1 MKNLLIAAATTVTTF
16 FAAAPVVADVPTIN
30 VLVVQEDWDEDSLI
44 RNNRIQ
50 NAVLNTLNQTLHA
63 PAYQSVLQ
71 RYGISGMD
79 VYDETFLTLDFYEQD
94 RQRRRDEELISI
106 ARAVTDPYTQIVK
119 LQMSLNYRAI
129 NIRDGRW
136 MGGDNLD
143 IDTAG
148 VPFTGCATGINGT
161 PADPHCVKE
170 FVSQY
175 GENLAR
181 NAGNKL
187 AIQLAGQLGRAD
199 GSAPQGSVADPAVD
213 STNAV
218 VTGET
223 MAYQAVQGCGNIPST
238 FQVQWVGFEQRQIN
252 AIEEHMNFWK
262 CALDTDVT
270 DSDFSQVTFSYKT
283 RADKARVV
291 RNIRLMLELLGQI
304 AEPRTE
310 GSNTIEVEAL
320 GIREK
325 VDQEGDGDRSAP
337 VQRARRLDFARRY
350 RTSHH

>member
-1 MKNLLIAAATTVTTF
+1 MKNLLIAAAATVTTF
-16 FAAAPVVADVPTIN
+16 LAAPVVADVPTIN

-50 NAVLNTLNQTLHA
+50 TAVLNTLNQTLHA

-79 VYDETFLTLDFYEQD
+79 VYDETFLTLGFYEQD

-106 ARAVTDPYTQIVK
+106 AQTVNNPEMDVLVPYTIYARAVTDPYTQIVK
-119 LQMSLNYRAI
+119 LQMSLNYRAL

-175 GENLAR
+175 GEQLAR

-187 AIQLAGQLGRAD
+187 AIQLAGSLGRAY
-199 GSAPQGSVADPAVD
+199 GSAPAEGYTDPAAAG
-213 STNAV
+213 TNAAV
-218 VTGET
+218 SGET
-223 MAYQAVQGCGNIPST
+223 MAYQAVQGCGNIPTT

-291 RNIRLMLELLGQI
+291 RNIRLMLELLGQV

-310 GSNTIEVEAL
+310 GSNTIVVEAL
-320 GIREK
+320 GIREN
-325 VDQEGDGDRSAP
+325 
-337 VQRARRLDFARRY
+337 
-350 RTSHH
+350 

>member
-1 MKNLLIAAATTVTTF
+1 MKNLLIAAVATATTF
-16 FAAAPVVADVPTIN
+16 FAAAPVAADVPTIN

-79 VYDETFLTLDFYEQD
+79 VYDETSLTLDFYQQD

-106 ARAVTDPYTQIVK
+106 GRTINNPEMDVLVPYTIYARAVTDPYTQIVK
-119 LQMSLNYRAI
+119 LQMSLNYRALSV
-129 NIRDGRW
+129 RDGRW
-136 MGGDNLD
+136 LGGDNLD
-143 IDTAG
+143 LDTAG

-170 FVSQY
+170 FVSEY

-187 AIQLAGQLGRAD
+187 AIQLAGQLGRSY
-199 GSAPQGSVADPAVD
+199 GSAPVEGSIADPGAGG
-213 STNAV
+213 TNAAV
-218 VTGET
+218 SGET
-223 MAYQAVQGCGNIPST
+223 MAYQAVAGCGNIPTT
-238 FQVQWVGFEQRQIN
+238 FQVQWVGFEQRQVN

-270 DSDFSQVTFSYKT
+270 DSDFSQITFSYKT
-283 RADKARVV
+283 RADKARVI
-291 RNIRLMLELLGQI
+291 RNIRLMLELMGQV

-310 GSNTIEVEAL
+310 GSNTIVVEAL
-320 GIREK
+320 GIREN
-325 VDQEGDGDRSAP
+325 
-337 VQRARRLDFARRY
+337 
-350 RTSHH
+350 

>member
-1 MKNLLIAAATTVTTF
+1 MKNLLIAAFATATSF
-16 FAAAPVVADVPTIN
+16 FAAPVVADTPTIN

-79 VYDETFLTLDFYEQD
+79 VYDETSLTLDFYQQD

-106 ARAVTDPYTQIVK
+106 GRTINNPEMDVLVPYTIYARAVTDPYTQIVK
-119 LQMSLNYRAI
+119 LQMSLNYRAL

-175 GENLAR
+175 GEQLAR

-187 AIQLAGQLGRAD
+187 AIQLAGQLGRAY
-199 GSAPQGSVADPAVD
+199 GAAPTSAPAAGAAD
-213 STNAV
+213 TNTA

-223 MAYQAVQGCGNIPST
+223 MAYQAVQGCGNIPTT
-238 FQVQWVGFEQRQIN
+238 FQVQWIGFEQRQIN
-252 AIEEHMNFWK
+252 AIEEYMNFWK
-262 CALDTDVT
+262 CSLDTDLV
-270 DSDFSQVTFSYKT
+270 DSDFSQVTFAYKT
-283 RADKARVV
+283 RADKARVI
-291 RNIRLMLELLGQI
+291 RNIRLMLELLGQV

-310 GSNTIEVEAL
+310 GANGIVVEAL
-320 GIREK
+320 GIREN
-325 VDQEGDGDRSAP
+325 
-337 VQRARRLDFARRY
+337 
-350 RTSHH
+350 

>member
-1 MKNLLIAAATTVTTF
+1 MKTLLIAAAASVTSF
-16 FAAAPVVADVPTIN
+16 FVAAPVVADVPTIN

-50 NAVLNTLNQTLHA
+50 TAVLNTLNQTLHA

-79 VYDETFLTLDFYEQD
+79 VYDETFLTLNFYEQD

-106 ARAVTDPYTQIVK
+106 AQTVNNPEMDVLVPYTIYARAVTDPYTQIVK

-175 GENLAR
+175 GEQLAR

-187 AIQLAGQLGRAD
+187 AIQLAGSLGRAY
-199 GSAPQGSVADPAVD
+199 GSAPSEGAVTDPAAAG
-213 STNAV
+213 TNAAV
-218 VTGET
+218 SGET
-223 MAYQAVQGCGNIPST
+223 MAYQAVQGCGNIPTT
-238 FQVQWVGFEQRQIN
+238 FQVQWIGFEQRQIN

-283 RADKARVV
+283 RADKARVI
-291 RNIRLMLELLGQI
+291 RNIRLMLELIGQV

-310 GSNTIEVEAL
+310 GSNTIVVEAL
-320 GIREK
+320 GIREN
-325 VDQEGDGDRSAP
+325 
-337 VQRARRLDFARRY
+337 
-350 RTSHH
+350 

>member
-1 MKNLLIAAATTVTTF
+1 MKNLLIAAIATATTLF
-16 FAAAPVVADVPTIN
+16 AAPVAADVPTIN

-71 RYGISGMD
+71 RYGIDGMD
-79 VYDETFLTLDFYEQD
+79 VYDETFLTLDFYQQD

-106 ARAVTDPYTQIVK
+106 ARTVNNPEMDVLVPYTIYARAVTDPYTQIVK
-119 LQMSLNYRAI
+119 LQMSLNYRAL

-175 GENLAR
+175 GEQLAR

-187 AIQLAGQLGRAD
+187 AIQLAGQLGRAY
-199 GSAPQGSVADPAVD
+199 GTAPSQGSVVDPNAGG
-213 STNAV
+213 TNAV
-218 VTGET
+218 VNDET
-223 MAYQAVQGCGNIPST
+223 MAYQAVAGCGNIPTT
-238 FQVQWVGFEQRQIN
+238 FQVQWIGFEQRQVN

-270 DSDFSQVTFSYKT
+270 DSDFSQITFSYKT
-283 RADKARVV
+283 RADKARVI
-291 RNIRLMLELLGQI
+291 RNIRLMLELLGQV

-310 GSNTIEVEAL
+310 GSNTIVVEAL
-320 GIREK
+320 GIREN
-325 VDQEGDGDRSAP
+325 
-337 VQRARRLDFARRY
+337 
-350 RTSHH
+350 

>member
-1 MKNLLIAAATTVTTF
+1 MKNLLLAAAATATTF

-79 VYDETFLTLDFYEQD
+79 VYDETSLTLDFYQQD

-106 ARAVTDPYTQIVK
+106 GRTINNPEMDVLVPYTIYARAVTDPYTQVVK
-119 LQMSLNYRAI
+119 LQMSLNYRAL

-175 GENLAR
+175 GEQLAR

-187 AIQLAGQLGRAD
+187 AIQLAGSLGRAY
-199 GSAPQGSVADPAVD
+199 GAAPSTGSVADPNAGD
-213 STNAV
+213 TNAV
-218 VTGET
+218 VSGET
-223 MAYQAVQGCGNIPST
+223 MAYQAVQGCGNIPTT
-238 FQVQWVGFEQRQIN
+238 FQVKWIGFEQRQVN

-262 CALDTDVT
+262 CALDTDLVE
-270 DSDFSQVTFSYKT
+270 SDFSEVTFSYKT

-291 RNIRLMLELLGQI
+291 RNIRLMLELLGQV

-310 GSNTIEVEAL
+310 GSNTIVVEAL
-320 GIREK
+320 GIREN
-325 VDQEGDGDRSAP
+325 
-337 VQRARRLDFARRY
+337 
-350 RTSHH
+350 